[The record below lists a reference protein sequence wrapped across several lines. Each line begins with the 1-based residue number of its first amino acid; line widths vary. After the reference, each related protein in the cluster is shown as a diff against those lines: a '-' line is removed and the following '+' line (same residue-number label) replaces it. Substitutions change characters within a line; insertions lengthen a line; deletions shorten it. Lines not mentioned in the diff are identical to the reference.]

1 MPAFSLDHLVTSDPS
16 IFDIRSKAPGPQ
28 GTLPIT
34 AEMLRERPS
43 GDLFGWAQNAG
54 MGWNPAKLGGKEILI
69 LSTHGGIR
77 KPDGTAVA
85 LGYHTGHWEVG
96 LLMQAAAEELGANNA
111 VPFAAYC
118 TDPCDGRT
126 QGTTGMF
133 DSLPYR
139 NDAATVFRRQI
150 RSLPT
155 RSGVIGVATC
165 DKGLPAM
172 MMALAGTPNLPCI
185 LIPGGVTLL
194 AEQGEDAGR
203 VQSVGARFSHN
214 EISLEA
220 ASEYLCRACASPGGG
235 CQFLGTAA
243 TSQVVG
249 EALGMSLTHSALA
262 PSGQPVWIDMARRS
276 ARAALRLESM
286 GLTMSRV
293 LSAASIENAMVI
305 HAAFGGSTNLI
316 LHVPAIAHAAG
327 LRRPT
332 VHDWTRVN
340 REIPRIVD
348 ALPNGPQYFP
358 TVQVFMAGGV
368 PEVMLHLR
376 RAGLLDTKALTVS
389 GELLGAM
396 LDWWEQSER
405 RAAVRKVLRERDGVD
420 PEQVIMDPDS
430 ARRNGL
436 TPTVTFP
443 VGNLAPGGSVVK
455 STSIDPSVVD
465 ADGVYRKRGRA
476 RVFRTEHAVI
486 EAIKSNAP
494 DRIKEGDIVVLIC
507 RGPMGSGME
516 EIFQITSALRYL
528 SFGKHIAVL
537 TDARFSGVSTGA
549 CIGHITPEALAGG
562 PIGKVLEGDMI
573 EIIIDRNKLTGTVNL
588 LGAGDGPESV
598 ENGEVLLAERD
609 LRPDLA
615 PDPALPAD
623 TRLWAALQNASGGTW
638 GGCVFDVNA
647 ITGRLGGISPESL

>member
-1 MPAFSLDHLVTSDPS
+1 MSSFSLDQITDSDARV
-16 IFDIRSKAPGPQ
+16 FDIRSKAPGPQ
-28 GTLPIT
+28 GSVPIT
-34 AEMLRERPS
+34 AAMLLERPS

-77 KPDGTAVA
+77 RADGTAVA

-96 LLMQAAAEELGANNA
+96 LLMQEAAEELASHNSI
-111 VPFAAYC
+111 PFAAYC

-126 QGTTGMF
+126 QGTPGMF

-139 NDAATVFRRQI
+139 NDAATIFRRQI

-172 MMALAGTPNLPCI
+172 MMALAGTPTLPCI
-185 LIPGGVTLL
+185 LSPGGTTLL

-203 VQSVGARFSHN
+203 VQSVGARFAHH
-214 EISLEA
+214 EITLEQA
-220 ASEYLCRACASPGGG
+220 AEYLCRSCASPGGG

-262 PSGQPVWIDMARRS
+262 PSGQPVWLDMARRS
-276 ARAALRLESM
+276 ARAVLRLEST
-286 GLTMSRV
+286 GLTMNRI
-293 LSAASIENAMVI
+293 LSSASLANAMIV

-316 LHVPAIAHAAG
+316 LHIPAIAHAAG

-332 VHDWTRVN
+332 VDDWTRIN
-340 REIPRIVD
+340 REIPRLVD
-348 ALPNGPQYFP
+348 ALPNGPRYFP

-376 RAGLLDTKALTVS
+376 RAGLLDTSALTVS
-389 GELLGAM
+389 GETLGTM

-420 PEQVIMDPDS
+420 PDHVIMDPDA

-436 TPTVTFP
+436 TSTVTFP
-443 VGNLAPGGSVVK
+443 VGNLAPGGSVIK
-455 STSIDPSVVD
+455 STAIDPSVVD
-465 ADGVYRKRGRA
+465 ADGVYRKRGPA
-476 RVFRTEHAVI
+476 RVFRSEHGVI
-486 EAIKSNAP
+486 EAIKATGP
-494 DRIKEGDIVVLIC
+494 GRIREGDVIVLIC
-507 RGPMGSGME
+507 RGPLGSGME
-516 EIFQITSALRYL
+516 EIYQITAALKHL

-562 PIGKVLEGDMI
+562 PIGKVLEGDI
-573 EIIIDRNKLTGTVNL
+573 VEITIDRNNLHGTVNL
-588 LGAGDGPESV
+588 ISPEAADPVLAGDR
-598 ENGEVLLAERD
+598 LLAQRGP
-609 LRPDLA
+609 RPDLA
-615 PDPALPAD
+615 PDPLLPAD
-623 TRLWAALQNASGGTW
+623 SRLWAALQNASGGTW
-638 GGCVFDVNA
+638 GGCVYDVDTIAALLKAGNPA
-647 ITGRLGGISPESL
+647 